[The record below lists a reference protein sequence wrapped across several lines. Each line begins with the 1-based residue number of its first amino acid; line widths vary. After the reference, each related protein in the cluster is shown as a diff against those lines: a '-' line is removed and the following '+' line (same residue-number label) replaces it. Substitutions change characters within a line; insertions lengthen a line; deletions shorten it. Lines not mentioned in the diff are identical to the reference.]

1 MLKKK
6 NIYVISISAL
16 IAFLVIIS
24 SFLSL
29 VIYWQWRQLRLAYNY
44 YETLEEGDTISYAKN
59 LELDS
64 FRISLVFHRY
74 VVVTGKIKN
83 KGKRTIASTAL
94 RVDFLDSLDNPV
106 YSSDIYPLEP
116 FQPTKTFKKMRFTY
130 FAFLKGPVIEP
141 NKTVVFRYHLW
152 QCPKRF
158 MKTLRNG
165 SFSNKP
171 GEWSGK
177 ISAKVIRVKLK
188 P

>member
-1 MLKKK
+1 MIKKK
-6 NIYVISISAL
+6 NIYVIFTCAL

-24 SFLSL
+24 SFLGL
-29 VIYWQWRQLRLAYNY
+29 IIYWQWRQLRLAYNY

-59 LELDS
+59 LELSS
-64 FRISLVFHRY
+64 FKVNLVFHRY

-83 KGKRTIASTAL
+83 SGRKTVASAAI
-94 RVDFLDSLDNPV
+94 RVDFLDSLGNSV

-116 FQPTKTFKKMRFTY
+116 FHSPKNFRKMRFAY
-130 FAFLKGPVIEP
+130 FAFLKGPSIRPSEA
-141 NKTVVFRYHLW
+141 VVFRYHMW
-152 QCPKRF
+152 ECPKRF

-165 SFSNKP
+165 SFSSKP

-177 ISAKVIRVKLK
+177 ISAKVVKVKLK